1 MQDETEAGIERSF
14 LLFSYGTL
22 RDPDV
27 QTSLFGRLLDGEADA
42 IPGWQQRMIKVT
54 DPDVIAKSGTCWHPM
69 VERSEDPGDA
79 VEGTVFRLTQA
90 DIASADAYEV
100 DYVRRE
106 VRLRSG
112 TVAFIYGD
120 PTE

>member
-1 MQDETEAGIERSF
+1 MSDV

-22 RDPDV
+22 RDPAV
-27 QTSLFGRLLDGEADA
+27 QKALFGRLVDGEPDA
-42 IPGWQQRMIKVT
+42 IPGWRQRMIEIT
-54 DPDVIAKSGTCWHPM
+54 DPEVIAKSGTRWHPM
-69 VERSEDPGDA
+69 VERSDDPADA
-79 VEGTVFRLTQA
+79 VEGTVFRLTAA
-90 DIASADAYEV
+90 DVASADAYEV